1 MSTPERKSSP
11 PLRAGIY
18 VRISSDPTGDELGV
32 RRQEKAA
39 RAFCERLGWVVVD
52 VFTDD
57 DRSAYSG
64 KPRPEYLR
72 LLDAIR
78 GGAVDAVVAWHPDRL
93 HRSPRELEDFI
104 DLIEATGAKVATVE
118 AGEYDLATPS
128 GRLAARI
135 VGAVARGESEHK
147 SSRIRAKMEQL
158 AAAGAV
164 GGGGTRPFGYEA
176 DRVTVREDE
185 AEAIRDAARQVIAG
199 IPLRRICMTWNEQNI
214 TTSTG
219 GAWRLGTLRRMLLSP
234 RIAGLRQHRGEVEAV
249 LIAGDTPQLA
259 RALDAGRSEDDA
271 ALAEELA
278 AIEADLVA
286 VAEDFGA
293 GRLGR
298 AEWLAVREQLE
309 PRRSA
314 AVAALRRTERAGALE
329 PYAGAQGALRAA
341 WPSLDFDQQRAVI
354 AAAVATVTVG
364 PAVKGRN
371 FFDPARV
378 SVEWRA

>member
-1 MSTPERKSSP
+1 M
-11 PLRAGIY
+11 
-18 VRISSDPTGDELGV
+18 
-32 RRQEKAA
+32 
-39 RAFCERLGWVVVD
+39 
-52 VFTDD
+52 
-57 DRSAYSG
+57 
-64 KPRPEYLR
+64 
-72 LLDAIR
+72 
-78 GGAVDAVVAWHPDRL
+78 
-93 HRSPRELEDFI
+93 
-104 DLIEATGAKVATVE
+104 
-118 AGEYDLATPS
+118 
-128 GRLAARI
+128 
-135 VGAVARGESEHK
+135 
-147 SSRIRAKMEQL
+147 
-158 AAAGAV
+158 
-164 GGGGTRPFGYEA
+164 
-176 DRVTVREDE
+176 
-185 AEAIRDAARQVIAG
+185 
-199 IPLRRICMTWNEQNI
+199 
-214 TTSTG
+214 
-219 GAWRLGTLRRMLLSP
+219 
-234 RIAGLRQHRGEVEAV
+234 EAV